1 MNKQSLPYTVVFS
14 FIVCFAFV
22 FLLSLTHQATQ
33 ELVLRNQ
40 ELRQQRAVL
49 RALTIEY
56 DSDQDVFE
64 RFADIE
70 QVERDGLTLFRIT
83 QDGENIYA
91 SLFSGSGLWGTIN
104 GTISVNEAVDRIV
117 GIEIIDHNETP
128 GLGGRI
134 DEPEFKNQ
142 FQGKSLVDGRIQVV
156 RDGDAEGRD
165 GQVDAVTGAT
175 ATSRSMETII
185 NRQLERLQNALGD
198 RA

>member
-1 MNKQSLPYTVVFS
+1 MNKQSLPYTVLFS

-22 FLLSLTHQATQ
+22 FLLSLTHGATREQ
-33 ELVLRNQ
+33 VQRNQ

-56 DSDQDVFE
+56 DTDQDVLE

-70 QVERDGLTLFRIT
+70 QVERDGLRLFRVT
-83 QDGENIYA
+83 RDGENVYA

-104 GTISVNEAVDRIV
+104 GAISVNEAVNRIV

-142 FQGKSLVDGRIQVV
+142 FRDKPLADGRIQVV
-156 RDGDAEGRD
+156 RDGDTEGRD

-175 ATSRSMETII
+175 GTSRSMETII
-185 NRQLERLQNALGD
+185 NRQLERLQNAIGD

>member
-1 MNKQSLPYTVVFS
+1 MNKQSLPYTVLFS

-22 FLLSLTHQATQ
+22 FLLSLTHQATREQ
-33 ELVLRNQ
+33 VQRNQ

-56 DSDQDVFE
+56 DTDQDVLE

-70 QVERDGLTLFRIT
+70 QVERDGLRLFRVT
-83 QDGENIYA
+83 QDGENVYA

-104 GTISVNEAVDRIV
+104 GAISVNEAVNRIV

-142 FQGKSLVDGRIQVV
+142 FRDKPLVDGRIQVV
-156 RDGDAEGRD
+156 RDGDTEGRD

-175 ATSRSMETII
+175 GTSRSMETII
-185 NRQLERLQNALGD
+185 NRQLERLQNAIGD